1 MHRLIVVKNQ
11 ENPLI
16 LKIKVQKLSPGQQ
29 IRNQNQPQRAHSQI
43 TPIIAENDFTLKTKA
58 KQTGTIAP
66 LLF

>member
-29 IRNQNQPQRAHSQI
+29 IRNQNQPQH
-43 TPIIAENDFTLKTKA
+43 A
-58 KQTGTIAP
+58 KSNFLADYANNRRK
-66 LLF
+66 